1 MARLMLRNAV
11 ESLGHETLEACDGQQ
26 AWDMLVRTGAD
37 VVVSD
42 WMMPG
47 LEGPELC
54 RRVRAQQD
62 GSYTYFILLTTLADR
77 RSALEGMEAGA
88 DDYLPKP
95 LDVGELQL
103 RLIAA
108 QRITQLHKELLERD
122 KHLRYL
128 AGTDP
133 LTGLP
138 NRTLFLNHLEQG
150 LARAERWPRPVGV
163 LFLDLDNFKVI
174 NDSLGHQGGDLL
186 LVEIARRIRG
196 CVRDNDTVARL
207 GGDEFTVLVEDI
219 DGVEEA
225 TALAERVAVTL
236 RQPVRLGE
244 REIFVSA
251 SVGVALSRPGKD
263 GPESLLRN
271 ADMAMYQAKANGK
284 ARHAVFDQSM
294 EARALARLELET
306 DLRHALERNEFRVY
320 YQPITALADGHI
332 AEMEALIRWQHPV
345 RGMVSPDEFIPIAEE
360 TGLIVALGQWVLET
374 ACRQGATWR
383 EAYPQEAPVMS
394 VNLSGRQFQHP
405 SLVADI
411 GHVLL
416 QSGLAPSALKLEI
429 TESVIMHDAEATI
442 LALHELKQL
451 GIQLAIDDFGT
462 GYSSLSYLKRFRVDT
477 LKVDRSFVHGLGQD
491 SMDTAIVQSV
501 VALAKALHLD
511 VTAEGIE
518 TQAQRA
524 ELLALGCDRGQGYLF
539 ARPLPAA
546 EMDMLLAD
554 HDSRPLATSR
564 SLRNLGCPLQSTGS
578 LSPSRTVHKTRPRRP
593 VTS

>member
-26 AWDMLVRTGAD
+26 AWDMLVQTGAD

-54 RRVRAQQD
+54 RRVRAQQQD

-77 RSALEGMEAGA
+77 RFALEGMEAGA

-108 QRITQLHKELLERD
+108 ERITQLHKELLERD

-150 LARAERWPRPVGV
+150 LARAERWARPVGV

-207 GGDEFTVLVEDI
+207 GGDEFTVLVEEIEGED
-219 DGVEEA
+219 EA

-306 DLRHALERNEFRVY
+306 DLRHALERNEFRVF

-332 AEMEALIRWQHPV
+332 AEMEALIRWEHPT
-345 RGMVSPDEFIPIAEE
+345 RGMISPDEFIPIAEE
-360 TGLIVALGQWVLET
+360 TGLIVALGQWVLEE

-383 EAYPQEAPVMS
+383 EAYPQEPPIMS

-429 TESVIMHDAEATI
+429 TESVVMQDAEATI
-442 LALHELKQL
+442 VALHELKQL

-477 LKVDRSFVHGLGQD
+477 LKVDRSFVNGLGED

-501 VALAKALHLD
+501 VALAKALHMD

-539 ARPLPAA
+539 ARPLPPA
-546 EMDMLLAD
+546 EMNVLLAD
-554 HDSRPLATSR
+554 HESRR
-564 SLRNLGCPLQSTGS
+564 WLR
-578 LSPSRTVHKTRPRRP
+578 RVA
-593 VTS
+593 

>member
-1 MARLMLRNAV
+1 VRVLIVDDSRMARLMLRNAV

-26 AWDMLVRTGAD
+26 AWDMLVQTGAD

-54 RRVRAQQD
+54 RRVRAQQQD
-62 GSYTYFILLTTLADR
+62 GSYTYFILLTTLGDR
-77 RSALEGMEAGA
+77 RFAMEGMEAGA

-108 QRITQLHKELLERD
+108 ERITQLHKELLERD

-150 LARAERWPRPVGV
+150 LGRAERWARPVGV

-207 GGDEFTVLVEDI
+207 GGDEFTVLVEEIEGED
-219 DGVEEA
+219 EA

-306 DLRHALERNEFRVY
+306 DLRHALERNEFRVF

-332 AEMEALIRWQHPV
+332 AEMEALIRWEHPT
-345 RGMVSPDEFIPIAEE
+345 RGMISPDEFIPIAEE
-360 TGLIVALGQWVLET
+360 TGLIVALGQWVLEE

-383 EAYPQEAPVMS
+383 EAFPQEPPIMS

-429 TESVIMHDAEATI
+429 TESVVMQDAEATI
-442 LALHELKQL
+442 VALHELKQL

-477 LKVDRSFVHGLGQD
+477 LKVDRSFVNGLGED

-501 VALAKALHLD
+501 VALAKALHMD

-539 ARPLPAA
+539 ARPLPPA
-546 EMDMLLAD
+546 EMNVLLAD
-554 HDSRPLATSR
+554 HESRR
-564 SLRNLGCPLQSTGS
+564 WLR
-578 LSPSRTVHKTRPRRP
+578 RVA
-593 VTS
+593 

>member
-1 MARLMLRNAV
+1 VRVLIVDDSRMARLMLRNAV

-26 AWDMLVRTGAD
+26 AWDMLVQTGAD

-54 RRVRAQQD
+54 RRVRAQQQD
-62 GSYTYFILLTTLADR
+62 GSYTYFILLTTLGDR
-77 RSALEGMEAGA
+77 RFAMEGMEAGA

-108 QRITQLHKELLERD
+108 ERITQLHKELLERD

-150 LARAERWPRPVGV
+150 LARAERWARPVGV

-207 GGDEFTVLVEDI
+207 GGDEFTVLVEEIEGED
-219 DGVEEA
+219 EA

-306 DLRHALERNEFRVY
+306 DLRHALERNEFRVF

-332 AEMEALIRWQHPV
+332 AEMEALIRWEHPT
-345 RGMVSPDEFIPIAEE
+345 RGMISPDEFIPIAEE
-360 TGLIVALGQWVLET
+360 TGLIVALGQWVLEE

-383 EAYPQEAPVMS
+383 EAFPQEPPIMS

-429 TESVIMHDAEATI
+429 TESVVMQDAEATI
-442 LALHELKQL
+442 VALHELKQL

-477 LKVDRSFVHGLGQD
+477 LKVDRSFVNGLGED

-501 VALAKALHLD
+501 VALAKALHMD

-539 ARPLPAA
+539 ARPLPPA
-546 EMDMLLAD
+546 EMNVLLAD
-554 HDSRPLATSR
+554 HESRR
-564 SLRNLGCPLQSTGS
+564 WLR
-578 LSPSRTVHKTRPRRP
+578 RVA
-593 VTS
+593 

>member
-26 AWDMLVRTGAD
+26 AWDMLVRTGVD

-128 AGTDP
+128 NLAGTDP

-219 DGVEEA
+219 EGVDEA

-306 DLRHALERNEFRVY
+306 DLRHALERDELRVY

-332 AEMEALIRWQHPV
+332 AEMEALIRWEHPV
-345 RGMVSPDEFIPIAEE
+345 RGMISPDEFIPIAEE
-360 TGLIVALGQWVLET
+360 TGLIVALGQWVLEM
-374 ACRQGATWR
+374 ACRQGAAWR
-383 EAYPQEAPVMS
+383 EAYPQEPPVMS

-411 GHVLL
+411 GHTLL

-442 LALHELKQL
+442 VALHQLKQL

-477 LKVDRSFVHGLGQD
+477 LKVDRSFVHGVGQD
-491 SMDTAIVQSV
+491 AMDTAIVQSV

-518 TQAQRA
+518 TQAQRS

-539 ARPLPAA
+539 AKPLPAN

-554 HDSRPLATSR
+554 QESRR
-564 SLRNLGCPLQSTGS
+564 WLR
-578 LSPSRTVHKTRPRRP
+578 RVA
-593 VTS
+593 

>member
-11 ESLGHETLEACDGQQ
+11 ASLGHETLEACDGQQ

-54 RRVRAQQD
+54 RRVRAHQD

-77 RSALEGMEAGA
+77 RYALEGMEAGA
-88 DDYLPKP
+88 DDYLAKP

-128 AGTDP
+128 ADTDP

-138 NRTLFLNHLEQG
+138 NRTLFLYHLEQG
-150 LARAERWPRPVGV
+150 LARAERWARPVGV

-174 NDSLGHQGGDLL
+174 NDSLGHQGGDVL
-186 LVEIARRIRG
+186 LVEIASRIRG

-219 DGVEEA
+219 EGEDEA
-225 TALAERVAVTL
+225 TALAERVAMTL
-236 RQPVRLGE
+236 RQPVRIGE

-251 SVGVALSRPGKD
+251 SVGVALSRPGQD
-263 GPESLLRN
+263 GPEALLRN
-271 ADMAMYQAKANGK
+271 ADLAMYQAKANGK

-306 DLRHALERNEFRVY
+306 DLRHALERDELRVY
-320 YQPITALADGHI
+320 YQPIMALSSGHV
-332 AEMEALIRWQHPV
+332 AEMEALIRWEHPT
-345 RGMVSPDEFIPIAEE
+345 RGMISPDEFIPIAEE
-360 TGLIVALGQWVLET
+360 TGLIVALGQWVLEE

-383 EAYPQEAPVMS
+383 DAYPQESPVMS

-411 GHVLL
+411 GHILL
-416 QSGLAPSALKLEI
+416 QSGLSPSALKLEI
-429 TESVIMHDAEATI
+429 TESVIMRDAEATI
-442 LALHELKQL
+442 VALQELKRL

-477 LKVDRSFVHGLGQD
+477 LKVDRSFVNGLGQD

-539 ARPLPAA
+539 ARPLPAN
-546 EMDMLLAD
+546 EMDALLAD
-554 HDSRPLATSR
+554 HESRR
-564 SLRNLGCPLQSTGS
+564 WLR
-578 LSPSRTVHKTRPRRP
+578 RVA
-593 VTS
+593 

>member
-26 AWDMLVRTGAD
+26 AWDMLVRTGVD

-219 DGVEEA
+219 EGVDEA

-306 DLRHALERNEFRVY
+306 DLRHALERDELRVY

-332 AEMEALIRWQHPV
+332 AEMEALIRWEHPV
-345 RGMVSPDEFIPIAEE
+345 RGMISPDEFIPIAEE
-360 TGLIVALGQWVLET
+360 TGLIVALGQWVLEM
-374 ACRQGATWR
+374 ACRQGAAWR
-383 EAYPQEAPVMS
+383 EAYPQEPPVMS

-411 GHVLL
+411 GHALL

-442 LALHELKQL
+442 LALHQLKQL

-477 LKVDRSFVHGLGQD
+477 LKVDRSFVNGLGRD

-518 TQAQRA
+518 TQAQRS

-539 ARPLPAA
+539 AKPLPAH

-554 HDSRPLATSR
+554 QESRR
-564 SLRNLGCPLQSTGS
+564 WLR
-578 LSPSRTVHKTRPRRP
+578 RVA
-593 VTS
+593 

>member
-26 AWDMLVRTGAD
+26 AWDMLVQTGAD

-54 RRVRAQQD
+54 RRVRAQQQD
-62 GSYTYFILLTTLADR
+62 GSYTYFILLTTPADR
-77 RSALEGMEAGA
+77 RFALEGMEAGA

-122 KHLRYL
+122 THLRYL

-150 LARAERWPRPVGV
+150 MARAERWARPVGV

-207 GGDEFTVLVEDI
+207 GGDEFTVLVEDVE
-219 DGVEEA
+219 GEEEA
-225 TALAERVAVTL
+225 TALAERVAFTL

-251 SVGVALSRPGKD
+251 SVGVALSRPGKE

-271 ADMAMYQAKANGK
+271 ADMGMYQAKANGE

-306 DLRHALERNEFRVY
+306 DLRRALERNEFRVH
-320 YQPITALADGHI
+320 YQPIMSLASGGI
-332 AEMEALIRWQHPV
+332 AGFEALVRWDRP
-345 RGMVSPDEFIPIAEE
+345 GA
-360 TGLIVALGQWVLET
+360 GIVA
-374 ACRQGATWR
+374 
-383 EAYPQEAPVMS
+383 P
-394 VNLSGRQFQHP
+394 
-405 SLVADI
+405 
-411 GHVLL
+411 
-416 QSGLAPSALKLEI
+416 
-429 TESVIMHDAEATI
+429 
-442 LALHELKQL
+442 
-451 GIQLAIDDFGT
+451 
-462 GYSSLSYLKRFRVDT
+462 
-477 LKVDRSFVHGLGQD
+477 
-491 SMDTAIVQSV
+491 
-501 VALAKALHLD
+501 
-511 VTAEGIE
+511 
-518 TQAQRA
+518 
-524 ELLALGCDRGQGYLF
+524 
-539 ARPLPAA
+539 AR
-546 EMDMLLAD
+546 
-554 HDSRPLATSR
+554 
-564 SLRNLGCPLQSTGS
+564 
-578 LSPSRTVHKTRPRRP
+578 
-593 VTS
+593 

>member
-1 MARLMLRNAV
+1 VRVLIVDDSRMARLMLRNAV
-11 ESLGHETLEACDGQQ
+11 ESLGHETLEAADGQQ

-54 RRVRAQQD
+54 RRVRARQD

-77 RSALEGMEAGA
+77 RYALEGMESGA

-150 LARAERWPRPVGV
+150 LARAERWARPVGV

-186 LVEIARRIRG
+186 LVEIARRIRA

-219 DGVEEA
+219 EDENEA
-225 TALAERVAVTL
+225 TALAERVALAL

-251 SVGVALSRPGKD
+251 SVGVALSRPGRD
-263 GPESLLRN
+263 GPEALLRN

-306 DLRHALERNEFRVY
+306 DLRHALERDEFRVF

-332 AEMEALIRWQHPV
+332 AEVEALVRWEHPV

-374 ACRQGATWR
+374 ACRQGARWR
-383 EAYPQEAPVMS
+383 DAHPEEPPIMS

-411 GHVLL
+411 RDVLL
-416 QSGLAPSALKLEI
+416 RTGLTPRALKLEI

-442 LALHELKQL
+442 VALHELKEL

-477 LKVDRSFVHGLGQD
+477 LKVDKSFVHGLGQD
-491 SMDTAIVQSV
+491 SMDTAIVRSV
-501 VALAKALHLD
+501 VALAKALNMD

-518 TQAQRA
+518 THAQRA

-539 ARPLPAA
+539 ARPLPAH
-546 EMDMLLAD
+546 ELDPLLSN
-554 HDSRPLATSR
+554 HDNRR
-564 SLRNLGCPLQSTGS
+564 WLR
-578 LSPSRTVHKTRPRRP
+578 V
-593 VTS
+593 VA